1 MTKRILGLKFTEWP
15 VQHQA
20 AWQRACSEDDLGSTG
35 GEAALW
41 RPSTRRK
48 TIKGWGYFLR
58 WLSSTGAELDR
69 APGRLVHPKLVVAY
83 ITDLRKM
90 KKADYTVLC
99 RVQELYDACRV
110 LDPDQNWRWLRDIR
124 ARVRRRPK
132 PVRNKL
138 ARLRSARELEELGWS
153 LIRAADDDNST
164 PLRRAASFRD
174 GLCVVLLVRRLL
186 RLRNLAGLTLDHFT
200 HDGSVMGLQFP
211 AAEMKSKRY
220 RHFALPADL
229 AEAVSLY
236 MSRHRPILLSVGGRK
251 DPKPT
256 NRIWISRQ
264 GEPLGEVPLHYRIRK
279 RTKDAFGVEIPPH
292 WFRDAGATAIAV
304 DNPSYV
310 GDVATVLGNNDAVA
324 EKHYNQARAVQS
336 ARRYQNVLDTAYA
349 ELTA

>member
-1 MTKRILGLKFTEWP
+1 MSKRILGLKLREWP
-15 VQHQA
+15 GQHQA
-20 AWQRACSEDDLGSTG
+20 AWQRACGEDDLGSAG
-35 GEAALW
+35 GEGALW

-58 WLSSTGAELDR
+58 WLSSTGAEVDR

-83 ITDLRKM
+83 ITDLRTK

-110 LDPDQNWRWLRDIR
+110 LDPDQNWNWLRDIR

-153 LIRAADDDNST
+153 LIRAAENDSST
-164 PLRRAASFRD
+164 PLQRATSFRD

-186 RLRNLAGLTLDHFT
+186 RLRNLAGLTLGHFT

-211 AAEMKSKRY
+211 GAEMKSKRD
-220 RHFALPADL
+220 RHFALPDDL
-229 AEAVSLY
+229 AEAVTLY
-236 MSRHRPILLSVGGRK
+236 LSRHRPVLLSVDSRK
-251 DPKPT
+251 VPMPT

-264 GEPLGEVPLHYRIRK
+264 GEPMNEVPLHYRIRK
-279 RTKDAFGVEIPPH
+279 RTKDAFGAEIPPH

-304 DNPSYV
+304 DSPGNV
-310 GDVATVLGNNDAVA
+310 RDVATVLGNNDAVA
-324 EKHYNQARAVQS
+324 EKHYNQARAIQS
-336 ARRYQNVLDTAYA
+336 ARKYQNVL
-349 ELTA
+349 ESLFSV